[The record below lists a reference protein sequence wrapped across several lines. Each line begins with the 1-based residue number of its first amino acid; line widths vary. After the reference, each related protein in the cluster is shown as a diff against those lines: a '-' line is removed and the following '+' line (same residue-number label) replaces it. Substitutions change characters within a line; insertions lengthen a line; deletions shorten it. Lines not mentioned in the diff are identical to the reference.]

1 MSTQWVW
8 LKNDL
13 SSHSKHVSFQ
23 TSLFTVAW
31 HQGPHDGDTDS
42 DGRSQSALERGLS
55 SLEMVVTIF
64 SDVLQTGK
72 RCFILPSGDRFFST
86 LDHTSMSWSQFVLK
100 VSLFYSAYKGQS
112 ISWQTESIFTLLKC
126 RDIYPNAQL
135 TPPVTPGTCSSRK
148 NAPSHFLLLVA
159 PD

>member
-1 MSTQWVW
+1 MW

-23 TSLFTVAW
+23 MSLCTVAW
-31 HQGPHDGDTDS
+31 HQAPHDGESGSPDTDS
-42 DGRSQSALERGLS
+42 DGRSQSALEQGLS
-55 SLEMVVTIF
+55 SLAVTIF

-72 RCFILPSGDRFFST
+72 CCFILPSGDRFLST

-135 TPPVTPGTCSSRK
+135 TPPVTPGTCSSCK
-148 NAPSHFLLLVA
+148 NVPSHFLLLVA